1 MRRVRIVRKE
11 ETELGGRGM
20 GEGEKRQQSVVGKLG
35 VLDETREWYYLS
47 MEYVRPKGELPTPL
61 YVTYE

>member
-11 ETELGGRGM
+11 GTELGGRGM
-20 GEGEKRQQSVVGKLG
+20 GEGEKRQQSVVGNLG

-47 MEYVRPKGELPTPL
+47 M
-61 YVTYE
+61 